1 MFVNIILIISTDK
14 QVKEAKGPAIM
25 IKDDTESME
34 KTRHKIIAKK
44 QSLKP
49 KM

>member
-1 MFVNIILIISTDK
+1 MSVNIILIISTDK
-14 QVKEAKGPAIM
+14 QVKEAKWLATTLKP

-44 QSLKP
+44 
-49 KM
+49 